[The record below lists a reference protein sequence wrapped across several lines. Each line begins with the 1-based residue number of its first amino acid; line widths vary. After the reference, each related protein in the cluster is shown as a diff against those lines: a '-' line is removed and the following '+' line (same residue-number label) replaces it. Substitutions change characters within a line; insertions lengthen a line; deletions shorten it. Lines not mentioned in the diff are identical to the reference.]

1 VGFLQPFFWVVILL
15 GIMIFIHE
23 LGHFCAALAVGVKV
37 ETFSIGFGPRLFGF
51 KRGDTDFRVSAI
63 LFGGY
68 VRMLGEQP
76 GQSVVLQ
83 AAELDRDRDASGD
96 TLDPQA
102 FATFDPRA
110 FYAKPR
116 WQRAIV
122 IMAGP
127 LMNVILAI
135 AIVTGLYM
143 YAFPKEV
150 ESVDPVITSI
160 TPGSAA
166 AEAGLQP
173 GDKIVQISDKRD
185 PNWQD
190 VLTVE
195 SLNANRALP
204 VLIDRHGQIVKV
216 SVTPKMDAKEG
227 IGVAGWN
234 GEEDVQIG
242 QVVKG
247 SPAEAAGL
255 QPGDLLLSVNDKPI
269 VSPLVLQQAVIHSDG
284 RPVSVQ
290 LMRDNRLQTVV
301 VTPTPSKD
309 PKLPW
314 HIGIGFSYRMQI
326 VRLAFGPALRE
337 SLKFNSQNATMI
349 FRVLGSIVERR
360 VSPKALA
367 GPIGIAQLSS
377 QAAQQGA
384 FSFLLLMSM
393 VSLNLA
399 IFNLLPIPILDGGTL
414 LLLIIEMLLQREV
427 SLQVKE
433 TVLKL
438 GFVFL
443 MMIVVFVIYND
454 ISRIVTSG

>member
-1 VGFLQPFFWVVILL
+1 MIL
-15 GIMIFIHE
+15 IHE
-23 LGHFCAALAVGVKV
+23 LGHFWAALAVGVKV

-51 KRGDTDFRVSAI
+51 QRGETDFRISAI
-63 LFGGY
+63 PFGGY

-83 AAELDRDRDASGD
+83 AAELDREGD
-96 TLDPQA
+96 SAGETA
-102 FATFDPRA
+102 VDPRA

-122 IMAGP
+122 IIAGP

-135 AIVTGLYM
+135 AIVAGLYM

-150 ESVDPVITSI
+150 ETADPVITSI
-160 TPGSAA
+160 VPGSPAA
-166 AEAGLQP
+166 QAGLQA
-173 GDKIVQISDKRD
+173 GDKIMAIANKRD

-190 VLTVE
+190 VMTAE
-195 SLNANRALP
+195 SLNANRALA
-204 VLIDRHGQIVKV
+204 VIVDRRGQKL
-216 SVTPKMDAKEG
+216 SYMVTPKMDPKEG

-242 QVVKG
+242 QVLKD

-255 QPGDLLLSVNDKPI
+255 RPGDLLLSINEQPI
-269 VSPLVLQQAVIHSDG
+269 LSPVVLREAVIHSGG
-284 RPVSVQ
+284 RPVSIKVIRANRVQ
-290 LMRDNRLQTVV
+290 TIS
-301 VTPTPSKD
+301 VTPTATHDS
-309 PKLPW
+309 KLPW
-314 HIGIGFSYRMQI
+314 HIGIGFSYRTEFI
-326 VRLAFGPALRE
+326 RLPFGPALAE
-337 SLKFNSQNATMI
+337 SLKFNAQNATMI

-367 GPIGIAQLSS
+367 GPIGIAQMSS
-377 QAAQQGA
+377 EAAQQGPL
-384 FSFLLLMSM
+384 SFLLLMSM

-427 SLQVKE
+427 SMQVKE

-454 ISRIVTSG
+454 ISRIVTNG